1 MVTVQIENVVVDFDS
16 WKVAFDKFER
26 FRRDH
31 GVVRYRV
38 SRVVGDEN
46 RVVIDLD
53 FDGIDGA
60 RSFRADL
67 QKIWSTPQ
75 SARELEGHASAVLL
89 DVVAHQ
95 SWADHLS

>member
-1 MVTVQIENVVVDFDS
+1 MVTVHIENEVVDFDS
-16 WKVAFDKFER
+16 WKAAFDKFER

-31 GVVRYRV
+31 GVQRYRV

-53 FDGIDGA
+53 FEDIEDA
-60 RSFRADL
+60 KAFRVGL
-67 QKIWSTPQ
+67 EKIWSTPQ
-75 SARELEGHASAVLL
+75 SSRELVDHASAVLL

-95 SWADHLS
+95 SWAQAI